1 MKIPLKYSN
10 HDMSS
15 GEHVLKPGHCMSQF
29 TIYAHAMIK
38 TKMKPMVTYWF
49 CKKFEFGKECDV
61 PNCGTD

>member
-1 MKIPLKYSN
+1 MMTIPLKYSN

-15 GEHVLKPGHCMSQF
+15 VEHVLKPGQL